1 MHSVFGHYCVCV
13 WGGGARLD
21 GLGTLKT
28 PCLARWTEGK
38 LGGGVDKSYL
48 GNATIDRAFHT
59 YSLKISKFP
68 GQCNQTKR
76 KFCS

>member
-1 MHSVFGHYCVCV
+1 MCVRGGGDSPGWFGHLKDSMSRPLDRREM
-13 WGGGARLD
+13 GGV
-21 GLGTLKT
+21 
-28 PCLARWTEGK
+28 
-38 LGGGVDKSYL
+38 VDKSYL

-76 KFCS
+76 KFCP